1 MNLVPGDLRSE
12 VVQVLSLGV
21 DDAIQGMDL
30 PIASEDDVVSTF
42 ELFGKHF
49 FHSSCAIIEFL
60 IHQ

>member
-1 MNLVPGDLRSE
+1 MNLVPGDLRGE

-42 ELFGKHF
+42 
-49 FHSSCAIIEFL
+49 
-60 IHQ
+60 